1 MITVT
6 IYKSRGDYTG
16 FECFGHAG
24 FANSGKDIVCAA
36 VSVLVINTINS
47 IDTFT
52 DQVFTMDSHE
62 ISGLIKVA
70 FDQGIVMETKLLL
83 DSMVLGLKEIE
94 KEYGKKYLKLKFEEV

>member
-6 IYKSRGDYTG
+6 IYKSQEDYAG

-52 DQVFTMDSHE
+52 DQIFTVDSHE
-62 ISGLIKVA
+62 KSGLIKVI
-70 FDQGIVMETKLLL
+70 FDNGIVMETKLLL